1 MANLLKFP
9 SERRRGTEPSA
20 KVPVTPKGKAALTE
34 LRVERFKATGRTH
47 HINDAAQPGL
57 SVRVSAAGAKAFVF
71 TKFKHGKFTQITLG
85 RVGALRLDDA
95 RKAAQKLHGEIAQG
109 IDIAAKHKA
118 AKIVPTAGATM
129 QEAFERFMSAKA
141 RRPSTIR
148 DYQSLWLLH
157 TPAPLKRKPVSEVTA
172 HDIEHAVRAAG
183 KQHRTANKLVMLIGA
198 IMAKSGRWADNP
210 ARGITRHAEHPRTR
224 RLSMDEL
231 QRVWAAASVAD
242 EGDRPPGLTVEARA
256 SDERLWSD
264 FFRLL
269 ILTGARRSPFQAM
282 RWQDLNLD
290 AGVWIVSAEWSKN
303 KREMAVPLSAEA
315 ARILRERGERTRLAY
330 SEGNSPWVWPSAD
343 SATGH
348 VINPV
353 KAWKRLLKAAGVHE
367 HTTLHDVRRTL
378 GSRLAMDGVAGATI
392 SKVLGHVSAQSLKH
406 YLHLDVSAGSEAIDR
421 LMAGVITSRSKQSS

>member
-1 MANLLKFP
+1 MDNLLKFP
-9 SERRRGTEPSA
+9 SERSERGTEPSA
-20 KVPVTPKGKAALTE
+20 RKLANPKSKFALTE
-34 LRVERFKATGRTH
+34 LRIERLRATGKTF
-47 HINDAAQPGL
+47 HINDSAQPGL

-85 RVGALRLDDA
+85 RAGALRLDDA

-118 AKIVPTAGATM
+118 AKTAPTAGATM

-231 QRVWAAASVAD
+231 ARVWAMTDHPAFF
-242 EGDRPPGLTVEARA
+242 EWT
-256 SDERLWSD
+256 D

-269 ILTGARRSPFQAM
+269 IVTGARRSPFQAM

-290 AGVWIVSAEWSKN
+290 AGVWVVSAEWSKN

-315 ARILRERGERTRLAY
+315 VRILRERMIVSHGNSY

-343 SATGH
+343 STTGH

-421 LMAGVITSRSKQSS
+421 LFTGVITHNPN

>member
-1 MANLLKFP
+1 MAKLLKFP
-9 SERRRGTEPSA
+9 NERSEVTRGPMQEPNR
-20 KVPVTPKGKAALTE
+20 VRERQLPPKGKAALTE
-34 LRVERFKATGRTH
+34 LRVEKLKPTGKTLH
-47 HINDAAQPGL
+47 VNDAAQPGL

-118 AKIVPTAGATM
+118 AKIVPAAGVTM

-198 IMAKSGRWADNP
+198 IMAKSGRWGDNP

-231 QRVWAAASVAD
+231 ARVWVAA
-242 EGDRPPGLTVEARA
+242 E
-256 SDERLWSD
+256 SDPEWSD

-290 AGVWIVSAEWSKN
+290 TGVWVVSAEWSKN
-303 KREMAVPLSAEA
+303 KHEMAVPLSAEA
-315 ARILRERGERTRLAY
+315 VRLLRGRSERRAY
-330 SEGNSPWVWPSAD
+330 PKGNSPWVFPSAE

-367 HTTLHDVRRTL
+367 HTTRHDVRRTL

-421 LMAGVITSRSKQSS
+421 LFAGVITPRGK

>member
-1 MANLLKFP
+1 MSKHDRTTGHPA
-9 SERRRGTEPSA
+9 S
-20 KVPVTPKGKAALTE
+20 LTE
-34 LRVERFKATGRTH
+34 LRIEKLQATGKTFH
-47 HINDAAQPGL
+47 VNDAAQPGL

-118 AKIVPTAGATM
+118 AKIVPAAGATM
-129 QEAFERFMSAKA
+129 QDAFERFMSAKT

-172 HDIEHAVRAAG
+172 HDIEHAVRVAG

-231 QRVWAAASVAD
+231 ARVWAMTDHPAFF
-242 EGDRPPGLTVEARA
+242 EWT
-256 SDERLWSD
+256 D

-290 AGVWIVSAEWSKN
+290 AGVWVVSAEWSKN

-315 ARILRERGERTRLAY
+315 TRVLRARMQTY

-343 SATGH
+343 STTGH

-392 SKVLGHVSAQSLKH
+392 SKVLGARVGTEPKALPAS
-406 YLHLDVSAGSEAIDR
+406 
-421 LMAGVITSRSKQSS
+421 

>member
-20 KVPVTPKGKAALTE
+20 RAPVTPRVKAALTE
-34 LRVERFKATGRTH
+34 LRVERLKATGRTH

-95 RKAAQKLHGEIAQG
+95 RRAAQKLHGEIAQG
-109 IDIAAKHKA
+109 IDI
-118 AKIVPTAGATM
+118 TARARGQRARQRATEQTM
-129 QEAFERFMSAKA
+129 QDAFERFMSAKT

-231 QRVWAAASVAD
+231 ARVWAAASAMSVG
-242 EGDRPPGLTVEARA
+242 EPARQQRAA
-256 SDERLWSD
+256 SEHEKDWTD

-290 AGVWIVSAEWSKN
+290 AGVWLVPVEWSKN
-303 KREMAVPLSAEA
+303 KRELAVPLSAEA
-315 ARILRERGERTRLAY
+315 TRILRERMERTRLAY
-330 SEGNSPWVWPSAD
+330 SEGNLPWVFPSAD

-353 KAWKRLLKAAGVHE
+353 KAWRRLLKAAGVHE

-406 YLHLDVSAGSEAIDR
+406 YLHLDVTAGSEAIDR
-421 LMAGVITSRSKQSS
+421 LFAGVITSTPR